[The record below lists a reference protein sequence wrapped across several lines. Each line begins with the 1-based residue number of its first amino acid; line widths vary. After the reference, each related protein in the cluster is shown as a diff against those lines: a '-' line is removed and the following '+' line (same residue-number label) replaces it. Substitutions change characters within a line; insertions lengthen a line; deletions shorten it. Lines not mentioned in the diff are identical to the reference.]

1 VTNMDDID
9 HMLARLAHAPSPPA
23 LDDLGA
29 RVLHRL
35 LAQPAS
41 RSSFGVGAFTIVAA
55 LAMGVV
61 GAELPVASPAATVP
75 LSPFGASSPLA
86 PSTLL
91 AGEP

>member
-1 VTNMDDID
+1 MDDID

-35 LAQPAS
+35 MAQPTL
-41 RSSFGVGAFTIVAA
+41 RSGLGVGVLTIMAA
-55 LAMGVV
+55 LAMGLA
-61 GAELPVASPAATVP
+61 GAEFPVASPASTAP
-75 LSPFGASSPLA
+75 LSLFGASSPLA